1 MTNEDDKDA
10 INEPGK
16 SSMAVHATAFN
27 WINGV
32 QKNNGTLKPSI
43 DPATYDI
50 IGYYPENGIEA
61 AKSAVAAASKAF
73 KETIWAHDHELRA
86 HVLNQLAA
94 AFERNR
100 DRLIKILSL
109 ENGKVKGEAAFE
121 IDMIPSK
128 LRYSAATALME
139 SGRAVTPKPGSLSVI
154 LKQPMG
160 VAGIIAPWNS
170 PAVLTIRSLA
180 PALAAG
186 CTAVIKLPA
195 QIAQTASVMAEIMAE
210 AEDLP
215 NGVINLFFESGPEGS
230 AYLVES
236 PDVPAISF
244 TGSTGTGRA
253 IGAVGAKRMKRFG
266 MELGGKTPMILFEDA
281 DIDAALPVIEK
292 ALTVFSGQFCMT
304 GSRLLVQDGI
314 FDRVRDTLAQQL
326 NDVKVGPASDP
337 SSDMGPLIDRENV
350 LRVDQVVKNAVAEG
364 AHVVVRGGPIS
375 AGPLSKGAFFR
386 PALLEVT
393 DNSLSILQE
402 ETFGPVLTIQRFR
415 DEAEAIRLANDS
427 EFGLAASI
435 WTRDVDRS
443 FKVAQA
449 LEVGTVWVNDWAKV
463 YDNTEEG
470 GFKQS
475 GLGRLNGLAAL
486 EDFIEY
492 KHIALKPGLYR
503 V

>member
-1 MTNEDDKDA
+1 
-10 INEPGK
+10 
-16 SSMAVHATAFN
+16 
-27 WINGV
+27 
-32 QKNNGTLKPSI
+32 
-43 DPATYDI
+43 
-50 IGYYPENGIEA
+50 
-61 AKSAVAAASKAF
+61 
-73 KETIWAHDHELRA
+73 
-86 HVLNQLAA
+86 
-94 AFERNR
+94 
-100 DRLIKILSL
+100 
-109 ENGKVKGEAAFE
+109 
-121 IDMIPSK
+121 
-128 LRYSAATALME
+128 
-139 SGRAVTPKPGSLSVI
+139 
-154 LKQPMG
+154 
-160 VAGIIAPWNS
+160 
-170 PAVLTIRSLA
+170 
-180 PALAAG
+180 
-186 CTAVIKLPA
+186 
-195 QIAQTASVMAEIMAE
+195 MAEIMAE

-266 MELGGKTPMILFEDA
+266 MELGGKTPMILFDDA

-314 FDRVRDTLAQQL
+314 FERVRDTLARQL
-326 NDVKVGPASDP
+326 DDVKVGPARDP

-350 LRVDQVVKNAVAEG
+350 LRVDQVVKNAIAEG
-364 AHVVVRGGPIS
+364 AHVVVRGGPVS
-375 AGPLSKGAFFR
+375 VGPLSKGAFFR
-386 PALLEVT
+386 PALLEIT

-415 DEAEAIRLANDS
+415 DEAEAIQLANDS

-435 WTRDVDRS
+435 WTRDIDRS
-443 FKVAQA
+443 LKLAQA
-449 LEVGTVWVNDWAKV
+449 LEAGTVWVNDWAKV

-492 KHIALKPGLYR
+492 KHIALKPGLYTP
-503 V
+503 